1 MAEQDK
7 SISIDT
13 KTTEPKSGTE
23 VIKAYL
29 KNLSSSA
36 GVYRMLDKNG
46 TILYVGKAN
55 NLKNRVTSYT
65 RLKGQSNR
73 IARMI
78 RATTEMEFILTN
90 TESEALLLEAT
101 LIKKMKPRYNVLL
114 RDDKSFPS
122 ILIRTEHEAPQ
133 LVKHRGAR
141 KQKGEYFGPFASAG
155 SVNRTLNTLQQLFL
169 LRDCTDS
176 QYESRTRPCLQYQ
189 IKRCSA
195 PCTGKIEIE
204 EYKSLV
210 NDAKDFLRGKSSHI
224 QRNLQVKM
232 EEASKALKFEE
243 AAFYR
248 DRISALTQVQ
258 SHQSILP
265 TGFEEGDVFAI
276 HTEGGSACIQVF
288 FIRTGQNWGNH
299 AYYPRID
306 KSHSTSEIL
315 ESFIAQFY
323 DNKPVPKLILTSEEL
338 ENESLLAEALSTK
351 AERTIKVMLPKRG
364 SKAELMNHAH
374 VNAKEA
380 LARKLAESS
389 AQSRHLEAL
398 KNLFNLVERPRRIE
412 IYDNSHIQ
420 GSSPIGAMVVTGPE
434 GLIKNQYRKFNFKS
448 EEISGGDDFEMMRI
462 MLRRRLK
469 ALVKDHGTKKYEDE
483 EALSA
488 STDQTNTPD
497 ETPHWPDILLIDG
510 GKGQLSSVMEI
521 INELELKDIKVVAI
535 SKGPDRNAGHE
546 QFHIT
551 NQPSFMMEL
560 KDPTLYYLQRLRDEA
575 HRFAIGTH
583 RTRRKKQMG
592 TNPLDEISGI
602 GPGRKK
608 ALLSHF
614 GSAKAVSRAG
624 LKDLKAVDGI
634 SAQIAEIIYDH
645 FHE

>member
-1 MAEQDK
+1 MAETSNQNMNDETK
-7 SISIDT
+7 SS
-13 KTTEPKSGTE
+13 KPKSGTD

-29 KNLSSSA
+29 KNLTSSS
-36 GVYRMLDKNG
+36 GVYRMLDKDGNV
-46 TILYVGKAN
+46 LYVGKAN

-78 RATTEMEFILTN
+78 RATTEMEFILTS

-122 ILIRTEHEAPQ
+122 ILIRTDHEAPQ

-141 KQKGEYFGPFASAG
+141 KQKGEYFGPFASVG

-195 PCTGKIEIE
+195 PCTGKISPE

-210 NDAKDFLRGKSSHI
+210 ADATSFLRGKSSHI
-224 QRNLQVKM
+224 QKNLTEKM
-232 EEASKALKFEE
+232 QEASKALKFEE

-265 TGFEEGDVFAI
+265 TGFEEGDVFAV

-288 FIRTGQNWGNH
+288 FIRTGQNWGNR

-306 KSHSTSEIL
+306 KSHTHSEIL

-323 DNKPVPKLILTSEEL
+323 DNKPVPKLILTSLQL
-338 ENESLLAEALSTK
+338 ENEALLTTALTFK
-351 AERTIKVMLPKRG
+351 AERSTKIFHPKRG
-364 SKAELMNHAH
+364 SKSELMAHA
-374 VNAKEA
+374 VNNAKEA
-380 LARKLAESS
+380 LARKLADSS

-398 KNLFNLVERPRRIE
+398 KTLFELEERPNRIE
-412 IYDNSHIQ
+412 VYDNSHIQ
-420 GSSPIGAMVVTGPE
+420 GASPIGAMIVSGEE
-434 GLIKNQYRKFNFKS
+434 GFIKNQYRKFNFKP
-448 EEISGGDDFEMMRI
+448 EEITAGDDFEMMRI
-462 MLRRRLK
+462 MLTRRLK
-469 ALVKDHGTKKYEDE
+469 ALIKDHGTSKHQNSSEDNQPQ
-483 EALSA
+483 SG
-488 STDQTNTPD
+488 DV
-497 ETPHWPDILLIDG
+497 PHWPDILLIDG
-510 GKGQLSSVMEI
+510 GKGQLSAVMEI
-521 INELELKDIKVVAI
+521 IEELKLNDIKVVAI
-535 SKGPDRNAGHE
+535 SKGPDRNAGRE
-546 QFHIT
+546 QFHIKG
-551 NQPSFMMEL
+551 QPSFMMEL

-583 RTRRKKQMG
+583 RSRRKKQMG

-608 ALLSHF
+608 ALLLHF

-624 LKDLKAVDGI
+624 LKDLQAVDGI
-634 SAQIAEIIYDH
+634 SAQIAETIYDH